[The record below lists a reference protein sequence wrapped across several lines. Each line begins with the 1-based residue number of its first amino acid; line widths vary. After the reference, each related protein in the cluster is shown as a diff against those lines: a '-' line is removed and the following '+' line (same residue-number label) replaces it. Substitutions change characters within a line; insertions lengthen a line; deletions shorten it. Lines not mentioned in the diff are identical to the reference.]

1 MIDSGDSAPKNA
13 GRMHILSP
21 ASERTRYVFNR
32 LIVRLPTDPFWTQ
45 ARAVSNPVRRVVV

>member
-32 LIVRLPTDPFWTQ
+32 LMISVF
-45 ARAVSNPVRRVVV
+45 